1 MIPKISTMKTVIEE
15 WDSIEPPPPPDVRAV
30 TVNPQETALLILD
43 IQTQNCG
50 KRPRCTERIPHLTQL
65 LARARESK
73 MLVVYSLIRSGQ
85 EEDILKEVKPEKGEP
100 VVKSGVD
107 KFYQT
112 DLDTILKENNI
123 KTVIITGTSAH
134 GAVLHTATGAAAR
147 NYTVIIPVDT
157 ISSGEP
163 YAEQYTVWHMM
174 NAPGT
179 RNHATIT
186 RTDLITIEV

>member
-1 MIPKISTMKTVIEE
+1 MKTVIEE

-30 TVNPQETALLILD
+30 TVSPRDTALLILD

-50 KRPRCTERIPHLTQL
+50 KRPRCTERIPHLTKL

-179 RNHATIT
+179 RNYATIT
-186 RTDLITIEV
+186 RTDLIAIEG